1 MGLAA
6 SQARLLS
13 LTARIHDVEYQAQ
26 MIQNAKLQ
34 LATQEDEVYRKY
46 TEALDATT
54 LTFTNTTGDLI
65 PANFNNLCGSA
76 SINNGLNKNYVFRT
90 GDDDRLIIP
99 NDVYDGYA
107 KYGGNDPYEFAMYMM
122 GIDAETLFDA
132 ESKYT
137 ANRSESGLTGD
148 LKTVKESMQ
157 EKVKA
162 IANAAGYDP
171 ELALKDVEEGETIT
185 SLLPNENADNYSS
198 VKKLV
203 EEYQSMEEE
212 FRFKLYQKGGAEN
225 IYELATGSSDDFDQ
239 ATFNYYL
246 RWGKLIEQEVGIEYC
261 VPESFYQ
268 EGFGSDSDFLNQML
282 QSGRISVDV
291 VTVDK
296 KGKLSDDST
305 SVASDS
311 NLAYTTTSTIDKK
324 ALAKAEA
331 EYEYAMK
338 KIDQK
343 DKKYD
348 MDLNRLETERTA
360 LTKEYDSVK
369 KVIQDNIDRTFGI
382 FS

>member
-54 LTFTNTTGDLI
+54 LTFTTTSGDLI

-90 GDDDRLIIP
+90 GDDDRLIVP
-99 NDVYDGYA
+99 NEIYEGYA
-107 KYGGNDPYEFAMYMM
+107 KYGGSDPYEFAMYMM
-122 GIDAETLFDA
+122 GIDTGVLAEA

-148 LKTVKESMQ
+148 LKSVKESMQ
-157 EKVKA
+157 EKIKA
-162 IANAAGYDP
+162 IANAVGYDS
-171 ELALKDVEEGETIT
+171 EKALRDVEEGESIT
-185 SLLPNENADNYSS
+185 ELLPNENDDNYSS

-203 EEYQSMEEE
+203 EEYQNMEEE

-225 IYELATGSSDDFDQ
+225 IYELATGGSDDFDQ
-239 ATFNYYL
+239 STFNYYL
-246 RWGKLIEQEVGIEYC
+246 RWGKMIEQEVGIEYC
-261 VPESFYQ
+261 IPESFYH
-268 EGFGSDSDFLNQML
+268 EGFGNDTDFLNEML

-291 VTVDK
+291 VTMDK

-311 NLAYTTTSTIDKK
+311 NLAYTATSSIDKK

-331 EYEYAMK
+331 EYEHAMK
-338 KIDQK
+338 EIDKK
-343 DKKYD
+343 DKRFD

-369 KVIQDNIDRTFGI
+369 KVIQDNIERTFGI